1 MGGAHLKEQNGD
13 EQRPEWFKVLKQMLG
28 EEAAEDAYR
37 QLQAQGL
44 DPEKLSGGALPL
56 PFPPSGS
63 LFSSQLKQFF
73 TPSEDAVNWQAAT
86 EVASSRL
93 PQSAPTSAAQ
103 AQKIRNQLAVADLWL
118 DAVTTLTPTGSDR
131 VAWTPREW
139 INATLPAWQRLSEPV
154 IANVVRAFTE
164 AIAQQFDR
172 QGIDREEMKASA
184 AIPGIGQILGP
195 MDPDALLKNLAAG
208 LFAVQIG
215 QAMGQIAQEAF
226 GSTDI
231 GIPLAKERI
240 MGLVPVNIQQF
251 SNDLDISDEEIGQY
265 IAVREAAHARLF
277 HSVPWLRHKLS
288 QLISRYAQEI
298 RIDPEA
304 IDRSVRDLQDRLQ
317 EQLGDTQG
325 AIGFPI
331 GGINPA
337 GLSSTLPADIFAA
350 EETERQRQA
359 MEDLQ
364 TLLALI
370 EGWVDEVSTRA
381 CMPNLEHVMQLRELM
396 RRRRATTS
404 PIETVLK
411 PLIGMELRPK
421 YSRQAANLW
430 ALLLTQ
436 RGMKERDQLWSHPD
450 MIPTLEDLTDP
461 ESFVNE
467 SDKEPEKDQVDQDLD
482 SLLSG
487 TLGWAKGLTPQVDS
501 QGDQLMG
508 SSPKDGQTDNTQ
520 SSVEDDW
527 GKSNGDYGLSG
538 NDLPPDSPGK

>member
-1 MGGAHLKEQNGD
+1 M
-13 EQRPEWFKVLKQMLG
+13 
-28 EEAAEDAYR
+28 
-37 QLQAQGL
+37 
-44 DPEKLSGGALPL
+44 PL
-56 PFPPSGS
+56 PFGASGS

-288 QLISRYAQEI
+288 QLIS
-298 RIDPEA
+298 P
-304 IDRSVRDLQDRLQ
+304 VCTRD
-317 EQLGDTQG
+317 
-325 AIGFPI
+325 
-331 GGINPA
+331 
-337 GLSSTLPADIFAA
+337 
-350 EETERQRQA
+350 
-359 MEDLQ
+359 
-364 TLLALI
+364 
-370 EGWVDEVSTRA
+370 
-381 CMPNLEHVMQLRELM
+381 
-396 RRRRATTS
+396 
-404 PIETVLK
+404 
-411 PLIGMELRPK
+411 
-421 YSRQAANLW
+421 
-430 ALLLTQ
+430 
-436 RGMKERDQLWSHPD
+436 
-450 MIPTLEDLTDP
+450 TD
-461 ESFVNE
+461 
-467 SDKEPEKDQVDQDLD
+467 
-482 SLLSG
+482 
-487 TLGWAKGLTPQVDS
+487 
-501 QGDQLMG
+501 
-508 SSPKDGQTDNTQ
+508 
-520 SSVEDDW
+520 
-527 GKSNGDYGLSG
+527 
-538 NDLPPDSPGK
+538 

>member
-13 EQRPEWFKVLKQMLG
+13 EQRPEWFKVLKQILG

-56 PFPPSGS
+56 PFAPSGS

-131 VAWTPREW
+131 VVWTPREW

-381 CMPNLEHVMQLRELM
+381 CMPNLDHVMQLRELM

-520 SSVEDDW
+520 SSVEDD
-527 GKSNGDYGLSG
+527 
-538 NDLPPDSPGK
+538 